1 MTYDDLLQ
9 VTITDFK
16 MTYDDLLQVTI
27 TDL

>member
-16 MTYDDLLQVTI
+16 MTYDDLWQVTI